1 MALGLSDRGDCVHSF
16 RAAMANKAQAQAQA
30 QAEALKLDPN
40 VSG

>member
-30 QAEALKLDPN
+30 QALKLDPN